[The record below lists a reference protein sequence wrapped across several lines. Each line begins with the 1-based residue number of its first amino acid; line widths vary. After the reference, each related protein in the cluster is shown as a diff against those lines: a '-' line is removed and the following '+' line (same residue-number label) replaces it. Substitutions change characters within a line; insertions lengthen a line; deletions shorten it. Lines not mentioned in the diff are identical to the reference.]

1 MERVLDKLTVDTFK
15 GEIGKTFRLT
25 PAEGPMLDL
34 VLIEARDLSLKS
46 SAPGAKR
53 APFALVFRSVSSKG
67 PVLPQRIYAL
77 ENETLGRL
85 EIFLV
90 PIGADKD
97 GVRYEAIF
105 N

>member
-1 MERVLDKLTVDTFK
+1 MRAMGDVLMREVFISRVGEKFRVAETGTELVLAEATSLAVSGANNKGPRREPFSLLFK
-15 GEIGKTFRLT
+15 GPK
-25 PAEGPMLDL
+25 
-34 VLIEARDLSLKS
+34 
-46 SAPGAKR
+46 
-53 APFALVFRSVSSKG
+53 
-67 PVLPQRIYAL
+67 PVLPQRTWAL

-90 PIGADKD
+90 PIGADAD

>member
-1 MERVLDKLTVDTFK
+1 MADVLTREVFLSKVGETFRVAETGANLVLAEATSLAVSGVHRGPRREPFSLLFK
-15 GEIGKTFRLT
+15 GPK
-25 PAEGPMLDL
+25 
-34 VLIEARDLSLKS
+34 
-46 SAPGAKR
+46 
-53 APFALVFRSVSSKG
+53 
-67 PVLPQRIYAL
+67 PVLPQRIWAL

-90 PIGADKD
+90 PIGADVD